1 MSAAEDLESEQAM
14 NLKSQPSVNQ
24 ELAVEIPSAKTTG
37 QSQTPTSTSS
47 GSTTESL
54 STYAE
59 RTIKAERCSKL
70 RFC

>member
-1 MSAAEDLESEQAM
+1 MSAAEDLESEQAI
-14 NLKSQPSVNQ
+14 NLKSQPSGSQ

-47 GSTTESL
+47 GSTTEIL
-54 STYAE
+54 STYGE
-59 RTIKAERCSKL
+59 RTKKTERCSPL